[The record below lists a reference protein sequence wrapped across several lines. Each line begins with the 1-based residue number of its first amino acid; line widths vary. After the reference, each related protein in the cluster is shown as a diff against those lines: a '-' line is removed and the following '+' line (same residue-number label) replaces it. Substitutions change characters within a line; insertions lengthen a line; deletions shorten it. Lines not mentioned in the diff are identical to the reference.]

1 MNEYTGMK
9 KMNFLLLAISL
20 LLFTGLTYAQQD
32 SMAKQDTLSL
42 TLQQCISIA
51 MDESPTIRIA
61 QRDIERV
68 DYANKEK
75 MSALFP
81 AINASASYSRTL
93 KKQKMFFDIPG
104 FPSSPDGI
112 EVGQDNTFAGV
123 LSASMPIIS
132 PTLWASLKMNE
143 TDAALTMESARSSKL
158 SLINSVT
165 KAFYGV
171 LLAQDSYKVFERTYQ
186 NAAENARII
195 QNKFE
200 QGAVSEFEWIRADV
214 QVRNALT
221 NLVSAE
227 SAINLSTLQLKMLM
241 GIDMHTAIQPTGKLA
256 DYESLVFE
264 QAIQLSNNSLDKN
277 TDLNQFDLKA
287 KQLKQSLEIQKSTW
301 LPTLSASI
309 NYQYMS
315 MPNDDVAFK
324 DYYWFPTST
333 AGLTLSIPI
342 FQGGSKHY
350 KAKQLQV
357 QIKAMDDQRE
367 NLKRSLELQAITFT
381 DNMIKAIE
389 KMESGKKALTQAE
402 KALDISQKMYEVGVG
417 TYLDVTNAELGYIQ
431 AGLSYNQSIYDF
443 ISAKSELEKILG
455 TTIN

>member
-1 MNEYTGMK
+1 MTDIK
-9 KMNFLLLAISL
+9 KMKI
-20 LLFTGLTYAQQD
+20 LFAVLFPMLIAGLTYAQQETT
-32 SMAKQDTLSL
+32 SKQDTLRL
-42 TLQQCISIA
+42 TLDQCISIA
-51 MDESPTIRIA
+51 LDESPTISIA
-61 QRDIERV
+61 QREIERI

-75 MSALFP
+75 MSGLFP
-81 AINASASYSRTL
+81 AVNASATYSRTL
-93 KKQKMFFDIPG
+93 KKQKMFFDIPE

-132 PTLWASLKMNE
+132 PTLWASLKLNE
-143 TDAALTMESARSSKL
+143 TDAALAMESARSSKIAL
-158 SLINSVT
+158 ANSVT

-171 LLAQDSYKVFERTYQ
+171 LLTQDSYKVFERTYQ
-186 NAAENARII
+186 NAAENAKII
-195 QNKFE
+195 LNKYE

-214 QVRNALT
+214 QLRNSLT
-221 NLVSAE
+221 NLLSSE
-227 SAINLSTLQLKMLM
+227 SAINLSKLQLKMLM
-241 GIDMHTAIQPTGKLA
+241 GIDMHTAIQPVGNLA
-256 DYESLVFE
+256 DYESMVFE
-264 QAIQLSNNSLDKN
+264 QTLQLSNASLDNN

-287 KQLKQSLEIQKSTW
+287 KQLKQSLEIQKTTW
-301 LPTLSASI
+301 FPTLAASI

-324 DYYWFPTST
+324 DYYWFPTSS

-350 KAKQLQV
+350 KSKQLQV

-389 KMESGKKALTQAE
+389 KIESGKKAMSQAE
-402 KALDISQKMYEVGVG
+402 KALNISQKMYEVGVG

-443 ISAKSELEKILG
+443 ISAKADLEKLLG

>member
-1 MNEYTGMK
+1 MTGMK
-9 KMNFLLLAISL
+9 KMKFLLLAISFL
-20 LLFTGLTYAQQD
+20 LMAGLTHAQQD
-32 SMAKQDTLSL
+32 SIAKQDTLSL

-61 QRDIERV
+61 QREIERI

-143 TDAALTMESARSSKL
+143 TDAALTLESARSSKL
-158 SLINSVT
+158 TLVNSVT

-171 LLAQDSYKVFERTYQ
+171 LLAQDSYRVFERTHQ

-200 QGAVSEFEWIRADV
+200 QGTVSEFEWIRADV

-241 GIDMHTAIQPTGKLA
+241 GIDMHTAIQPTGTLA

-264 QAIQLSNNSLDKN
+264 QAIKLSNNSLDKN

-324 DYYWFPTST
+324 DYYWFPTSN

-350 KAKQLQV
+350 KAKQLQI
-357 QIKAMDDQRE
+357 QIKTMDDQRE
-367 NLKRSLELQAITFT
+367 NLKRSLELQAITYT

-402 KALDISQKMYEVGVG
+402 KALNISQKMYEVGAG

-443 ISAKSELEKILG
+443 ISAKCDLEKILG

>member
-1 MNEYTGMK
+1 MTAIK
-9 KMNFLLLAISL
+9 KMKI
-20 LLFTGLTYAQQD
+20 LFTMLFPMLMAGFTYAQQETT
-32 SMAKQDTLSL
+32 SKQDTLRL
-42 TLQQCISIA
+42 TLDQCISIA
-51 MDESPTIRIA
+51 LDESPTISIA
-61 QRDIERV
+61 HREIERI

-75 MSALFP
+75 MSGLFP
-81 AINASASYSRTL
+81 NVNATASYSRTL

-104 FPSSPDGI
+104 FPSNPDGI

-132 PTLWASLKMNE
+132 PTLWASLRLNE
-143 TDAALTMESARSSKL
+143 TDASLAMESARSSKIAL
-158 SLINSVT
+158 ANSVT

-171 LLAQDSYKVFERTYQ
+171 LLTQDSYKVFERTYQ
-186 NAAENARII
+186 NAAENAKII
-195 QNKFE
+195 LNKYE

-214 QVRNALT
+214 QLRNSLT
-221 NLVSAE
+221 NLLSSE
-227 SAINLSTLQLKMLM
+227 SAINLSKLQLKMLM
-241 GIDMHTAIQPTGKLA
+241 GIDMHTAIQPAGNLA

-264 QAIQLSNNSLDKN
+264 ETLQLSNASLDNN

-287 KQLKQSLEIQKSTW
+287 KQLKQSLEIQKTTW
-301 LPTLSASI
+301 LPTLAASI

-324 DYYWFPTST
+324 DYYWFPTSS

-389 KMESGKKALTQAE
+389 KMESGKKAMSQAE
-402 KALDISQKMYEVGVG
+402 KALNISQKMYEVGVG

-443 ISAKSELEKILG
+443 ISAKADLEKLLG

>member
-1 MNEYTGMK
+1 MMAG
-9 KMNFLLLAISL
+9 FIH
-20 LLFTGLTYAQQD
+20 AQQD
-32 SMAKQDTLSL
+32 SIAKQDTLSL

-402 KALDISQKMYEVGVG
+402 KALDISQKMYEVGAG

>member
-1 MNEYTGMK
+1 MK
-9 KMNFLLLAISL
+9 KMKFLLLAISFL
-20 LLFTGLTYAQQD
+20 MMAGFTHAQQD
-32 SMAKQDTLSL
+32 SIAKQDTLSL

-171 LLAQDSYKVFERTYQ
+171 LLAQDSYKVFKRTYQ

-241 GIDMHTAIQPTGKLA
+241 GIDMHTTIQPTGKLA

-315 MPNDDVAFK
+315 MPNDEVAFK

-333 AGLTLSIPI
+333 AGLTLSVPI

-357 QIKAMDDQRE
+357 QIKTMDDQRE
-367 NLKRSLELQAITFT
+367 NLKRSLELQAITYT

-402 KALDISQKMYEVGVG
+402 KALDISQKMYEVGAG

-443 ISAKSELEKILG
+443 ISAKSDLEKILG

>member
-32 SMAKQDTLSL
+32 SMAKHDTLSL

-301 LPTLSASI
+301 LPTLSANI

>member
-1 MNEYTGMK
+1 MK
-9 KMNFLLLAISL
+9 KMKFLLFAISFL
-20 LLFTGLTYAQQD
+20 MMAGIIHAQQD
-32 SMAKQDTLSL
+32 SIAKQDTLSL

-171 LLAQDSYKVFERTYQ
+171 LLTRDSYKVFERTYQ

-402 KALDISQKMYEVGVG
+402 KALDISQKMYEVGAG

>member
-1 MNEYTGMK
+1 MK
-9 KMNFLLLAISL
+9 KMKFLLSAISFL
-20 LLFTGLTYAQQD
+20 MMAGFTHAQQD
-32 SMAKQDTLSL
+32 SIAKQDTLSL

-93 KKQKMFFDIPG
+93 KKQKMFFDIPN

>member
-1 MNEYTGMK
+1 MK
-9 KMNFLLLAISL
+9 KMKFLLSAISFL
-20 LLFTGLTYAQQD
+20 MMAGFIHAQQD
-32 SMAKQDTLSL
+32 SIAKQDTLSL

-402 KALDISQKMYEVGVG
+402 KALDISQKMYEVGAG

>member
-1 MNEYTGMK
+1 MK
-9 KMNFLLLAISL
+9 KMKFLLSAISFL
-20 LLFTGLTYAQQD
+20 MMAGFIHAQQD
-32 SMAKQDTLSL
+32 SIAKQDTLSL

-214 QVRNALT
+214 QVRNAQT

-301 LPTLSASI
+301 LPTLSANI

-402 KALDISQKMYEVGVG
+402 KALDISQKMYEVGAG

>member
-1 MNEYTGMK
+1 MK
-9 KMNFLLLAISL
+9 KMKFLLSAISFL
-20 LLFTGLTYAQQD
+20 MMAGFIHAQQD
-32 SMAKQDTLSL
+32 SIAKQDTLSL

-93 KKQKMFFDIPG
+93 KKQKMFLDIPN

-367 NLKRSLELQAITFT
+367 NLKRSLELQAITYT

-389 KMESGKKALTQAE
+389 KMESGKKALSQAE
-402 KALDISQKMYEVGVG
+402 KALNISQKMYEVGAG

-443 ISAKSELEKILG
+443 ISAKSDLEKILG

>member
-1 MNEYTGMK
+1 
-9 KMNFLLLAISL
+9 
-20 LLFTGLTYAQQD
+20 
-32 SMAKQDTLSL
+32 
-42 TLQQCISIA
+42 

-171 LLAQDSYKVFERTYQ
+171 LLAQDSYKVFKRTYQ

-241 GIDMHTAIQPTGKLA
+241 GIDMHTTIQPTGKLA

-315 MPNDDVAFK
+315 MPNDEVAFK

-333 AGLTLSIPI
+333 AGLTLSVPI

-357 QIKAMDDQRE
+357 QIKTMDDQRE
-367 NLKRSLELQAITFT
+367 NLKRSLELQAITYT

-402 KALDISQKMYEVGVG
+402 KALDISQKMYEVGAG

-443 ISAKSELEKILG
+443 ISAKSDLEKILG

>member
-1 MNEYTGMK
+1 
-9 KMNFLLLAISL
+9 
-20 LLFTGLTYAQQD
+20 
-32 SMAKQDTLSL
+32 
-42 TLQQCISIA
+42 
-51 MDESPTIRIA
+51 
-61 QRDIERV
+61 
-68 DYANKEK
+68 
-75 MSALFP
+75 
-81 AINASASYSRTL
+81 
-93 KKQKMFFDIPG
+93 
-104 FPSSPDGI
+104 
-112 EVGQDNTFAGV
+112 
-123 LSASMPIIS
+123 
-132 PTLWASLKMNE
+132 
-143 TDAALTMESARSSKL
+143 
-158 SLINSVT
+158 VT

-171 LLAQDSYKVFERTYQ
+171 LLAQDSYKVFKRTYQ

-241 GIDMHTAIQPTGKLA
+241 GIDMHTTIQPTGKLA

-315 MPNDDVAFK
+315 MPNDEVAFK

-333 AGLTLSIPI
+333 AGLTLSVPI

-357 QIKAMDDQRE
+357 QIKTMDDQRE
-367 NLKRSLELQAITFT
+367 NLKRSLELQAITYT

-402 KALDISQKMYEVGVG
+402 KALDISQKMYEVGAG

-443 ISAKSELEKILG
+443 ISAKSDLEKILG

>member
-1 MNEYTGMK
+1 MK
-9 KMNFLLLAISL
+9 KMKFLLSAISFL
-20 LLFTGLTYAQQD
+20 MMAGFIHAQQD
-32 SMAKQDTLSL
+32 SIAKQDTLSL

-93 KKQKMFFDIPG
+93 KKQKMFFDIPN

-301 LPTLSASI
+301 LPTLSANI

-367 NLKRSLELQAITFT
+367 NLKRSLELQAITYT

-389 KMESGKKALTQAE
+389 KMESGKKALSQAE
-402 KALDISQKMYEVGVG
+402 KALNISQKMYEVGAG

-443 ISAKSELEKILG
+443 ISAKSDLEKILG

>member
-143 TDAALTMESARSSKL
+143 TDAALTMELARSSKL

-171 LLAQDSYKVFERTYQ
+171 LLTRDSYKVFERTYQ

-241 GIDMHTAIQPTGKLA
+241 GIDMHTAIHPTGTLA

-264 QAIQLSNNSLDKN
+264 QAIQLSNNSLEKN
-277 TDLNQFDLKA
+277 TDLNQFDLRA
-287 KQLKQSLEIQKSTW
+287 KQLKQSLEVQKSTW

-315 MPNDDVAFK
+315 MPNDDVAIK
-324 DYYWFPTST
+324 DYYWFPTSS

-357 QIKAMDDQRE
+357 QIKSMDDQRE
-367 NLKRSLELQAITFT
+367 NLKRSLELQAITYT

-389 KMESGKKALTQAE
+389 KMESGKKALSQAE
-402 KALDISQKMYEVGVG
+402 KALNISQKMYEVGAG

-443 ISAKSELEKILG
+443 ISAKSDLEKILG

>member
-1 MNEYTGMK
+1 
-9 KMNFLLLAISL
+9 
-20 LLFTGLTYAQQD
+20 
-32 SMAKQDTLSL
+32 
-42 TLQQCISIA
+42 
-51 MDESPTIRIA
+51 
-61 QRDIERV
+61 
-68 DYANKEK
+68 
-75 MSALFP
+75 
-81 AINASASYSRTL
+81 
-93 KKQKMFFDIPG
+93 
-104 FPSSPDGI
+104 
-112 EVGQDNTFAGV
+112 
-123 LSASMPIIS
+123 
-132 PTLWASLKMNE
+132 
-143 TDAALTMESARSSKL
+143 
-158 SLINSVT
+158 
-165 KAFYGV
+165 
-171 LLAQDSYKVFERTYQ
+171 
-186 NAAENARII
+186 
-195 QNKFE
+195 
-200 QGAVSEFEWIRADV
+200 
-214 QVRNALT
+214 
-221 NLVSAE
+221 
-227 SAINLSTLQLKMLM
+227 M
-241 GIDMHTAIQPTGKLA
+241 GIDLHTAIQPMGKLA

-264 QAIQLSNNSLDKN
+264 QAIKLSSNSLDKN

-350 KAKQLQV
+350 KAKQLQM
-357 QIKAMDDQRE
+357 QIKTMDDQRE
-367 NLKRSLELQAITFT
+367 NLKRSLELQAITYT

-402 KALDISQKMYEVGVG
+402 KALNISQKMYEVGAG

-443 ISAKSELEKILG
+443 ISAKSDLEKILG

>member
-1 MNEYTGMK
+1 MK
-9 KMNFLLLAISL
+9 KMKFLLFAISFL
-20 LLFTGLTYAQQD
+20 MMAGFTHAQQD
-32 SMAKQDTLSL
+32 SIAKQDTLSL

-93 KKQKMFFDIPG
+93 KKQKMFLDIPN

-241 GIDMHTAIQPTGKLA
+241 GIDMHTTIQPTGKLA

-264 QAIQLSNNSLDKN
+264 QTIQLSNNSLDKN

-402 KALDISQKMYEVGVG
+402 KALDISQKMYEVGAG

-443 ISAKSELEKILG
+443 ISAKSDLEKILG